1 MRHTIARVALLA
13 TLLTG
18 CSSPP
23 APSDPGPTSTTAP
36 GFVQLYDRYF
46 QPTCTASACHDGER
60 GIAGLSFA
68 DPRTAYTQLVNV
80 AAVNGAANADGLVR
94 VAPGDATNSF
104 LLWKLN
110 HSNTELGEEGYGAAM
125 PLAADALAGPM
136 LVEAVRAWIAAGA
149 PYRGLE
155 GFEVDTRPSASSYI
169 DCSATD
175 EAGMR
180 GCFPEN
186 TNPDLYVRYFTP
198 PITVPPG
205 EDATFCTYLD
215 VTTEETLYFRAT
227 RGRQMRGGHHIAV
240 FYANMPSENLEPHV
254 CTNEEMSNYMFAAG
268 AGGEG
273 GQDTNMPPGVAL
285 RIEAGRQI
293 VIQSHYIN
301 TSDQPRTV
309 MDMVDIERTTIEESP
324 TVVDSFAM
332 INSEFSIPARARNY
346 ILEKTCRIEEA
357 MDIYL
362 LLGHTHESGMLFE
375 VELMAGGSGAP
386 ELLYHATDG
395 PLLRDNPQ
403 ILTWETPLRFEA
415 GDVLRMRCGWDNRT
429 DDVLE
434 WPDEMCVAL
443 MYYGPGRGWLT
454 CDSGDETPQG
464 REPGMGCASPTD
476 TGNSLGVGRYCE
488 ASGDCRGNGRATFC
502 LAPFDSASNFCSF
515 IGCGSDADCGE
526 NTTCVMQTAGSA
538 CVPNVC
544 L

>member
-180 GCFPEN
+180 EFMARERVGAVDVFLLAPPFLTAACLRGAACLPSTAVGSDAVATPFGTFP
-186 TNPDLYVRYFTP
+186 R
-198 PITVPPG
+198 
-205 EDATFCTYLD
+205 
-215 VTTEETLYFRAT
+215 
-227 RGRQMRGGHHIAV
+227 
-240 FYANMPSENLEPHV
+240 
-254 CTNEEMSNYMFAAG
+254 AAG
-268 AGGEG
+268 ERA
-273 GQDTNMPPGVAL
+273 DL
-285 RIEAGRQI
+285 RL
-293 VIQSHYIN
+293 V
-301 TSDQPRTV
+301 
-309 MDMVDIERTTIEESP
+309 
-324 TVVDSFAM
+324 
-332 INSEFSIPARARNY
+332 
-346 ILEKTCRIEEA
+346 
-357 MDIYL
+357 L
-362 LLGHTHESGMLFE
+362 L
-375 VELMAGGSGAP
+375 P
-386 ELLYHATDG
+386 
-395 PLLRDNPQ
+395 
-403 ILTWETPLRFEA
+403 
-415 GDVLRMRCGWDNRT
+415 GDVRASATATAG
-429 DDVLE
+429 
-434 WPDEMCVAL
+434 A
-443 MYYGPGRGWLT
+443 
-454 CDSGDETPQG
+454 PQG
-464 REPGMGCASPTD
+464 RILTTTPGEAGFRLRVAFGEQIVGAIADAPLAVGTLAHL
-476 TGNSLGVGRYCE
+476 SLT
-488 ASGDCRGNGRATFC
+488 N
-502 LAPFDSASNFCSF
+502 APRLLPWQRSSH
-515 IGCGSDADCGE
+515 
-526 NTTCVMQTAGSA
+526 QTSS
-538 CVPNVC
+538 
-544 L
+544 